1 VLGPDPAHP
10 GFIWCAGQGG
20 YGMQSAP
27 GASQFLA
34 DLVGGKP
41 LEIGAEMVAAL
52 LPARFR

>member
-1 VLGPDPAHP
+1 
-10 GFIWCAGQGG
+10 
-20 YGMQSAP
+20 MQSAP